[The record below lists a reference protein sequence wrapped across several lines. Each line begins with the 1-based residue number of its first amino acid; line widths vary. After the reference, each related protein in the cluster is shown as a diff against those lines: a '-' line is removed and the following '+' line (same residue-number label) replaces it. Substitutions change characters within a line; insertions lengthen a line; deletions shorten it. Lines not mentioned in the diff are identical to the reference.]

1 MTTTTPPP
9 KPRSALAALPV
20 YKPGRSAEV
29 AMADHDLDSAVKLAS
44 NENPFAPLPSVLAA
58 IDQSAAAALNRYA
71 DHRAAELRTVLAE
84 RLGLEPDQVGIGCGS
99 VGLLQQILLAY
110 ADPGDEVLY
119 GWRSF
124 EAYPIYTTIV
134 GATEVAVPNRFEAL
148 DMRAITAAV
157 TERTRVVF
165 VTSPNNPT
173 GTVVG
178 HDDLVRLLDAVPPDC
193 LVVLDEAYYEYVTGR
208 HAPDALALLAER
220 PNLAVLRTF
229 SKAYGLAALR
239 VGYVMAHPDVVT
251 AIDQVLVPFAVNG
264 IGQAAAVASLAA
276 DDELAVRVAD
286 VVTERERMAAELRRR
301 IGLSVPDPQANFV
314 WLPAGEQAAPLTMAL
329 ERAGLVTRPFPGEGV
344 RITIGTPADDDRVLD
359 AIEQLAG
366 PLGLAEAW
374 LLPVGDQARTVQD
387 LVERIDATDERLAA
401 HGAIAHDGLTDP
413 DHGGTERWDAD
424 QVWAHLAEIGP
435 YWMGE
440 LRRVVDAGDGPP
452 ATIGR
457 SLSDPSRVDAIE
469 AGRTRPV
476 ADNLA
481 ASRRS
486 LDVLRAYLAGLST
499 TDWSRVGRHVS
510 AGDMTIVAQL
520 EAFHLG
526 HVEQHLAQLDGL
538 VRE

>member
-1 MTTTTPPP
+1 MTTSPP

-29 AMADHDLDSAVKLAS
+29 AMAEHDLDAAVKLAS
-44 NENPFAPLPSVLAA
+44 NENPFSPLPSVLAA
-58 IDQSAAAALNRYA
+58 IDRSAAATLNRYA
-71 DHRAAELRTVLAE
+71 DHRAADLRAALAD
-84 RLGLEPDQVGIGCGS
+84 RLGLGVDQVGIGCGS

-124 EAYPIYTTIV
+124 EAYPIYTTIAA
-134 GATEVAVPNRFEAL
+134 ATQVAVPNRFEAL

-173 GTVVG
+173 GTVVH
-178 HDDLVRLLDAVPPDC
+178 HDDLATLLDAAPPGC

-208 HAPDALALLAER
+208 HAPDALSLLADH

-239 VGYVMAHPDVVT
+239 VGYVLGHPDVVG

-264 IGQAAAVASLAA
+264 IGQAAALASLEA

-314 WLPAGEQAAPLTMAL
+314 WLPAGEQAAPLTIAL

-344 RITIGTPADDDRVLD
+344 RITIGTPGDDDRVLD

-374 LLPVGDQARTVQD
+374 GLPVDERARTVQD
-387 LVERIDATDERLAA
+387 VVERIDAVDDRVAA
-401 HGAIAHDGLTDP
+401 HGAVAHEGSTD
-413 DHGGTERWDAD
+413 
-424 QVWAHLAEIGP
+424 VWAQLAETGGF
-435 YWMGE
+435 WRGE
-440 LRRVVDAGDGPP
+440 LQAVVDAGDGPP
-452 ATIGR
+452 VTIGR
-457 SLSDPSRVDAIE
+457 PPSDPARREAIE
-469 AGRTRPV
+469 AGRRRAV
-476 ADNLA
+476 ADNVA
-481 ASRRS
+481 VTRRS
-486 LDVLRAYLAGLST
+486 LDALRAYVAGLSEA
-499 TDWSRVGRHVS
+499 DWTRTARHGS
-510 AGDMTIVAQL
+510 EGDMTILAQL
-520 EAFHLG
+520 DTFHLG
-526 HVEQHLAQLDGL
+526 DVEHHLAQLDGL
-538 VRE
+538 VS

>member
-1 MTTTTPPP
+1 MTLPSPP
-9 KPRSALAALPV
+9 KPRPALAALPV

-29 AMADHDLDSAVKLAS
+29 AMADHDLDEAVKLAS
-44 NENPFAPLPSVLAA
+44 NENPFSPLPSVLAA
-58 IDQSAAAALNRYA
+58 IDRSAAATLNRYA
-71 DHRAAELRTVLAE
+71 DHRAAELRSALAD
-84 RLGLEPDQVGIGCGS
+84 RLGLDTEQVGIGCGS

-134 GATEVAVPNRFEAL
+134 GGTEVAVPNRFQAL
-148 DMRAITAAV
+148 DMGAITAAV
-157 TERTRVVF
+157 TARTRVVF

-178 HDDLVRLLDAVPPDC
+178 HAELMDLLDAVPAGC

-239 VGYVMAHPDVVT
+239 VGYVLAHPDVVS

-264 IGQAAAVASLAA
+264 LGQAAALASLAA
-276 DDELAVRVAD
+276 DDELAARVTD
-286 VVTERERMAAELRRR
+286 VVTERERMANELRRR

-314 WLPAGEQAAPLTMAL
+314 WLPAGDQAAPLAVAL
-329 ERAGLVTRPFPGEGV
+329 EHAGLVTRPFPGEGV
-344 RITIGTPADDDRVLD
+344 RVTIGTPAHDDRVLD
-359 AIEQLAG
+359 AIEPLAG
-366 PLGLAEAW
+366 PLGLADAW
-374 LLPVGDQARTVQD
+374 LLPVGAGARAVQD
-387 LVERIDATDERLAA
+387 AVDRIDAAAERLAGHAAAA
-401 HGAIAHDGLTDP
+401 HQGLTDP
-413 DHGGTERWDAD
+413 DPGGTERWDAG
-424 QVWAHLAEIGP
+424 QVGAHLAEIGG
-435 YWMGE
+435 YWLCE
-440 LRRVVDAGDGPP
+440 LRRVVDAGNRPP

-457 SLSDPSRVDAIE
+457 PLSDPSRVDAIE
-469 AGRTRPV
+469 AGRGQPA
-476 ADNLA
+476 ADHLA
-481 ASRRS
+481 VTRRS
-486 LDVLRAYLAGLST
+486 LDALRAYLAGLSAA
-499 TDWSRVGRHVS
+499 DWSRVGRHVS
-510 AGDMTIVAQL
+510 AGNMTIPQQL
-520 EAFHLG
+520 DAFHLG